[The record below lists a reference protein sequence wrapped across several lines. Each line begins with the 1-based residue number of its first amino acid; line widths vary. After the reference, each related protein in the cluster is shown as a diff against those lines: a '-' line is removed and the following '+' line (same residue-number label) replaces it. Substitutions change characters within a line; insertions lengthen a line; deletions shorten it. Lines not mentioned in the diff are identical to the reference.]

1 VIDSKVVV
9 VPCTSWSHF
18 VLAPHATYGTTQGAI
33 KHDFWVRV
41 LFKTNILLFST
52 LDRDAIVWNLRL
64 RSMRTELEKNAKKVC
79 KDAFSNARLQV
90 VNAYMKR
97 RGHSINN
104 FGQYSDVYLTVDQYM
119 EVKI

>member
-1 VIDSKVVV
+1 MILTFYDLFDTNFIFDVGHRHYRVE
-9 VPCTSWSHF
+9 PE
-18 VLAPHATYGTTQGAI
+18 AQEHA
-33 KHDFWVRV
+33 DRV
-41 LFKTNILLFST
+41 
-52 LDRDAIVWNLRL
+52 
-64 RSMRTELEKNAKKVC
+64 LEKNAKNVC

-104 FGQYSDVYLTVDQYM
+104 FRQYSDVYLTVDQYM

>member
-1 VIDSKVVV
+1 VEPEAQEYAD
-9 VPCTSWSHF
+9 
-18 VLAPHATYGTTQGAI
+18 
-33 KHDFWVRV
+33 RV
-41 LFKTNILLFST
+41 LEK
-52 LDRDAIVWNLRL
+52 
-64 RSMRTELEKNAKKVC
+64 MRRC

-104 FGQYSDVYLTVDQYM
+104 FRQYSDVYLTVDQYM